1 MGENLTAGFSVRLS
15 NMPKER
21 CSFTGCMGKLTL
33 VSITCK
39 CEKKFCGA
47 HRPPELHE
55 CAYDYRGAGKDQ
67 LLKAMSTAVVAKKI
81 EAL

>member
-1 MGENLTAGFSVRLS
+1 
-15 NMPKER
+15 
-21 CSFTGCMGKLTL
+21 MGKLTL